1 MGFYNPYGY
10 YSPQQQQVQQNT
22 QPQPQMQI
30 QNGGFVVV
38 RSEQEVYNYP
48 ISLGSCITFKIEGQP
63 IVMEK
68 IMGFSQLEAPRIK
81 RYRLVEE
88 EVQNEPQKSAE
99 TETFDAK
106 DINTTIDSL
115 KAEIKAIYGEIEG
128 IKDKLKPTQKATN
141 KKAKE
146 EAVEDDT

>member
-10 YSPQQQQVQQNT
+10 YQPQQQQT
-22 QPQPQMQI
+22 QSQMQI

-38 RSEQEVYNYP
+38 HSEQEAYNYP
-48 ISLGSCITFKIEGQP
+48 VALGNCITFKIEGQP
-63 IVMEK
+63 IVLEK
-68 IMGFSQLEAPRIK
+68 SMGFSQLEAPKLK

-88 EVQNEPQKSAE
+88 EVQNEAPKSTE

-106 DINTTIDSL
+106 DINTTIDNL

-128 IKDKLKPTQKATN
+128 IKDKLKPTQKVTN

-146 EAVEDDT
+146 EAIEDDT

>member
-1 MGFYNPYGY
+1 MAFYSPYGY
-10 YSPQQQQVQQNT
+10 YPPQQQQVQQNT
-22 QPQPQMQI
+22 QPQMQI

-68 IMGFSQLEAPRIK
+68 IMGFSQLEAPRVK

-88 EVQNEPQKSAE
+88 EVQQEPQKSTDSEA
-99 TETFDAK
+99 FDTK
-106 DINTTIDSL
+106 DINTTIDNL
-115 KAEIKAIYGEIEG
+115 KAEIKAIYSEIEG
-128 IKDKLKPTQKATN
+128 IKDKLKPTQRVTN

>member
-10 YSPQQQQVQQNT
+10 YPSQTQQVQQT
-22 QPQPQMQI
+22 TQPQMQI

-88 EVQNEPQKSAE
+88 EVQNEPQKSTE

-106 DINTTIDSL
+106 DINTTIDNL

>member
-1 MGFYNPYGY
+1 MAFYSPYGY
-10 YSPQQQQVQQNT
+10 YPSQTQQVQQNT

-88 EVQNEPQKSAE
+88 EVQNEPQKSADSE
-99 TETFDAK
+99 VFDTK

-128 IKDKLKPTQKATN
+128 IKDKLKPTQRVTN

-146 EAVEDDT
+146 EAIEDDT

>member
-22 QPQPQMQI
+22 QLQPQMQI

-88 EVQNEPQKSAE
+88 EVQNKPQKSAE

-106 DINTTIDSL
+106 DINTTIDNL

-128 IKDKLKPTQKATN
+128 IKDKLKPTTKATN
-141 KKAKE
+141 KKSKE